1 MKHCGIDV
9 EVKNKPELD
18 PEFIPLFKFNE
29 AFLKTAKAEFSVAI
43 EKDDKQINV
52 ISTFIHGDEAHREA
66 DRYYV
71 DRLVKT
77 ALWQIGGYKIHL
89 KGDDNICSW
98 LKAAYSKGGSRAFDA
113 DFYGMLYDQNF
124 EVVQCEKLPDAYE
137 IREPR
142 GGHFDG
148 CRIGADFGGS
158 DYKVSAL
165 VDGEVIYSN
174 ETVWNPKL
182 NDDPSYHY
190 NGIISAFRE
199 AKEKLPRVDAV
210 GISSAGLVGNNRV
223 LYAQL
228 YQMVPKDR
236 FKAEVRDI
244 WSRAVREVCGD
255 VPFAVLNDGD
265 ITALAGSINLK
276 KKNMLGIAMGTSV
289 AGGYVD
295 KNGYVSNWLSELAF
309 IPLDASPKA
318 AMDVWTED
326 IGVGVSY
333 FCQEAVVK
341 LAPAAGIS
349 LDEHS
354 TPAKKLKV
362 VQNLLADG
370 HEGAAAVFRSIGVY
384 LGHSAVLY
392 NSLFDGASS
401 ILLLGRV
408 MSGKGGDIILETA
421 NFVLKDEYPNVSVEL
436 LLPDE
441 QTRRLGQSV
450 VAASLPKITEQK

>member
-1 MKHCGIDV
+1 MKHCGI
-9 EVKNKPELD
+9 EINLKNKPELD
-18 PEFIPLFKFNE
+18 PEFIPLFKYNE
-29 AFLKTAKAEFSVAI
+29 AFLKTAKAEFSIAI
-43 EKDDKQINV
+43 EKDGKQIKV
-52 ISTFIHGDEAHREA
+52 ISTFIHGDETHRDA
-66 DRYYV
+66 DRYYI

-77 ALWQIGGYKIHL
+77 ALWQIGGYKIYL
-89 KGDDNICSW
+89 SGDDDLCNW
-98 LKAAYSKGGSRAFDA
+98 LKNAYSKDGSRAFDA
-113 DFYGMLYDQNF
+113 DFYGMLYDQEF
-124 EVVQCEKLPDAYE
+124 EIVQCEKLPDEYE
-137 IREPR
+137 IREPQ

-165 VDGEVIYSN
+165 IDGEVIYSN
-174 ETVWNPKL
+174 ETVWNPKV
-182 NDDPSYHY
+182 NADPAYHY
-190 NGIISAFRE
+190 NGIISALRE
-199 AKEKLPRVDAV
+199 AKEKLPGVDAV

-228 YQMVPKDR
+228 YQMIPKDR
-236 FKAEVRDI
+236 FRAEVRDI
-244 WSRAVREVCGD
+244 WSRAVNEICGD

-295 KNGYVSNWLSELAF
+295 KDGFVSNWLSELAF
-309 IPLDASPKA
+309 MPLDASPKA
-318 AMDVWTED
+318 ATDIWTGD

-333 FCQEAVVK
+333 FCQEAVIK

-349 LDEHS
+349 LDDYD
-354 TPAKKLKV
+354 TPAKKLKA
-362 VQNLLADG
+362 VQNLLAEDSDS
-370 HEGAAAVFRSIGVY
+370 AAAVFRSIGVY

-421 NFVLKDEYPNVSVEL
+421 NFVLKDEYPELSIEL

-450 VAASLPKITEQK
+450 VAASLPKIVK

>member
-1 MKHCGIDV
+1 MRHCGIDI

-29 AFLKTAKAEFSVAI
+29 AFLKTAKTELSIAI
-43 EKDDKQINV
+43 EKDGNQISV

-66 DRYYV
+66 DRYYI
-71 DRLVKT
+71 DRLVKFT
-77 ALWQIGGYKIHL
+77 LWQKGGFRIYV
-89 KGDDNICSW
+89 KGDDDIFNW
-98 LKAAYSKGGSRAFDA
+98 LRDAYSEGGSRAFDA
-113 DFYGMLYDQNF
+113 DFFSMLYDHDF
-124 EVVQCEKLPDAYE
+124 EVVRCEKLPDEHE
-137 IREPR
+137 IRMPM

-165 VDGEVIYSN
+165 VDGEVVYSN
-174 ETVWNPKL
+174 ETVWNPKI
-182 NDDPSYHY
+182 NSDPNYHY
-190 NGIISAFRE
+190 NGIISALKE
-199 AKEKLPRVDAV
+199 AEEKLPRVDAV

-265 ITALAGSINLK
+265 ITALAGSINLN

-289 AGGYVD
+289 AGGFVD
-295 KNGYVSNWLSELAF
+295 KDGYVSNWLSELAF
-309 IPLDASPKA
+309 MPLDASPRA
-318 AMDVWTED
+318 AKDVWTED

-333 FCQEAVVK
+333 FCQEAVIK

-349 LDEHS
+349 LDEYD
-354 TPAKKLKV
+354 TPAKKLKA
-362 VQNLLADG
+362 VQNLLTDG
-370 HEGAAAVFRSIGVY
+370 HDGAAAVFRSIGAY

-408 MSGKGGDIILETA
+408 MSGKGGDIILDVA
-421 NFVLKDEYPNVSVEL
+421 NAVLKDEYPDVSIEL

-450 VAASLPKITEQK
+450 IAASLPKVAT

>member
-1 MKHCGIDV
+1 MKHFGIDI
-9 EVKNKPELD
+9 ELKNKPELD
-18 PEFIPLFKFNE
+18 PGFIPLFKFNE

-43 EKDDKQINV
+43 EKDNNQVSV
-52 ISTFIHGDEAHREA
+52 ISTFIHGDDIHRDA
-66 DRYYV
+66 DRYYI
-71 DRLVKT
+71 DRLLKFT
-77 ALWQIGGYKIHL
+77 LWQKGGYKIYV
-89 KGDDNICSW
+89 KGDDDLCNW
-98 LKAAYSKGGSRAFDA
+98 LIEAYSESGSRAFDA
-113 DFYGMLYDQNF
+113 EFFGMLYDENF
-124 EVVQCEKLPDAYE
+124 EVVKCDNLPEQNEFRA
-137 IREPR
+137 PV

-165 VDGEVIYSN
+165 IDGEVVYSN
-174 ETVWNPKL
+174 ETVWNPKM
-182 NDDPSYHY
+182 NADPSYHY
-190 NGIISAFRE
+190 NGITSAFKE
-199 AKEKLPRVDAV
+199 AKKQLPRVDAV

-228 YQMVPKDR
+228 YQMVPTDR

-244 WSRAVREVCGD
+244 WSRAVKEVCGD

-265 ITALAGSINLK
+265 ITALAGSINMK

-289 AGGYVD
+289 AGGFVD
-295 KNGYVSNWLSELAF
+295 KDGYVSNWLSELAF
-309 IPLDASPKA
+309 MPLDASPNA
-318 AMDVWTED
+318 QMDAWTKD

-333 FCQEAVVK
+333 FCQEAVIK

-349 LDEHS
+349 LEEYD
-354 TPAKKLKV
+354 TPAKKLKA

-370 HEGAAAVFRSIGVY
+370 HDGAAAVFRSIGAY

-392 NSLFDGASS
+392 NNLFDGASS

-408 MSGKGGDIILETA
+408 MSGKGGDIVLETA
-421 NFVLKDEYPNVSVEL
+421 NAVLADEYPDVSVEL

-450 VAASLPKITEQK
+450 VAGSLPQITK

>member
-1 MKHCGIDV
+1 MRHCGIDI

-18 PEFIPLFKFNE
+18 PDFIPLFKFNE
-29 AFLKTAKAEFSVAI
+29 AFLRSAKSEFSFAI
-43 EKDDKQINV
+43 EKDGGQISV
-52 ISTFIHGDEAHREA
+52 ISTFVHGDEAHREA
-66 DRYYV
+66 DMYYI
-71 DRLVKT
+71 DRLIKFT
-77 ALWQIGGYKIHL
+77 LWQKGGFKIYL
-89 KGDDNICSW
+89 KGENELCKR
-98 LKAAYSKGGSRAFDA
+98 LKAAYSADGSRAFDA
-113 DFYGMLYDQNF
+113 DFYGMLYDRDF
-124 EVVQCEKLPDAYE
+124 EVVQCDKLPDE
-137 IREPR
+137 HETREPC
-142 GGHFDG
+142 GGFFDG

-165 VDGEVIYSN
+165 VDGDVIYSN
-174 ETVWNPKL
+174 ETVWNPKI
-182 NDDPSYHY
+182 NADPNYHY
-190 NGIISAFRE
+190 NGIVSALRE
-199 AKEKLPRVDAV
+199 AMEKLPRVDAV

-244 WSRAVREVCGD
+244 WSRAVNEVCGD

-265 ITALAGSINLK
+265 VTALAGSINLK

-295 KNGYVSNWLSELAF
+295 KDGYVSSWLSELAF
-309 IPLDASPKA
+309 MPLDASPKA
-318 AMDVWTED
+318 AKDVWTGD

-333 FCQEAVVK
+333 FCQDAVVK

-349 LDEHS
+349 LDEYD
-354 TPAKKLKV
+354 TPAKKLKA
-362 VQNLLADG
+362 VQNLLA
-370 HEGAAAVFRSIGVY
+370 EGNDSAAAVFRSIGVY
-384 LGHSAVLY
+384 LGHSAALY

-408 MSGKGGDIILETA
+408 MSGKGGDIILENA
-421 NFVLKDEYPNVSVEL
+421 NFVLKDEYPDLSIEL

-441 QTRRLGQSV
+441 QFRRLGQSV
-450 VAASLPKITEQK
+450 VAASLPEITE